1 MASVITAREF
11 KLLLK
16 PELFP
21 TKRAVLEF
29 NKNLAKIA
37 RDLEVQYEGF
47 DRIDSEL
54 REVQFFDTPDAVF
67 RSKHVILRLRRD
79 HSSGWP
85 DETWEVTFK
94 RRSPDFRESAD
105 FNVDTTIKDLDTR
118 YKFKE
123 EIIRGEKPGSIKSIF
138 SNNLIGYYPVAN
150 FTQTMSRIIEIFPGL
165 KTLDLDP
172 DSTVSAVNN
181 ARVFEIGA
189 RLGSYVFGKDAV
201 AHADLAVWTR
211 PTVDAFHVLVGEF
224 GWSYHLK
231 GEAGKQQ
238 KAHEAADDFF
248 KALQAPLQEW
258 LFDGTTKTALIYG
271 EPEFAGSA

>member
-1 MASVITAREF
+1 MASAITAREF

-21 TKRAVLEF
+21 TKKSVLEF
-29 NKNLAKIA
+29 NDRLAKFAKESGI
-37 RDLEVQYEGF
+37 VYEPF

-54 REVQFFDTPDAVF
+54 REVQFFDTPDAAF
-67 RSKHVILRLRRD
+67 RRNHIILRLRRD
-79 HSSGWP
+79 RSSGWP

-105 FNVDTTIKDLDTR
+105 FNVDTTMQDITVKR
-118 YKFKE
+118 KFKE
-123 EIIRGEKPGSIKSIF
+123 EIIRGDTPHSIKSIF
-138 SNNLIGYYPVAN
+138 SNNLIGYYPVVK
-150 FTQTMSRIIEIFPGL
+150 FEQPMSRIIEFFPGL

-172 DSTVSAVNN
+172 SQTVSAVNG

-189 RLGSYVFGKDAV
+189 RLGMYTFGKDTA

-211 PTVDAFHVLVGEF
+211 PRVDAFNVLVAEF
-224 GWSYHLK
+224 GWSYHMK
-231 GEAGKQQ
+231 GDVSKQE
-238 KAHEAADDFF
+238 KAHETADAFF
-248 KALQAPLQEW
+248 KDCQQPFSNE

-271 EPEFAGSA
+271 VAEVS

>member
-21 TKRAVLEF
+21 TKRSVLEF
-29 NKNLAKIA
+29 NRKLAKLA
-37 RDLEVQYEGF
+37 HEAQVEYEAF
-47 DRIDSEL
+47 DRIDSEM
-54 REVQFFDTPDAVF
+54 REVQFFDTSDAVF

-79 HSSGWP
+79 RSSGWP

-105 FNVDTTIKDLDTR
+105 FDVDTSMKDLDTR

-123 EIIRGEKPGSIKSIF
+123 EIIRGDTMGSVKSIF
-138 SNNLIGYYPVAN
+138 SNNLIGYYPVVN
-150 FTQTMSRIIEIFPGL
+150 FQQSMSRIIEIFPGL
-165 KTLDLDP
+165 KPLDLDP
-172 DSTVSAVNN
+172 EASVSAVNN

-189 RLGSYVFGKDAV
+189 RLGSFNFGKGAV

-211 PTVDAFHVLVGEF
+211 PTVDAFHVLVAEF
-224 GWSYHLK
+224 GWSYHMK
-231 GEAGKQQ
+231 GEAGKLQ
-238 KAHEAADDFF
+238 KAHEAADQFF
-248 KALQAPLQEW
+248 KALQTPLKDN

-271 EPEFAGSA
+271 YAET